1 MNNPKLYGKSSL
13 LKTAALLPLMT
24 SCLQLTDSQ
33 SFDPMSMPREVY
45 LEKARGFISRIDTP
59 LFNFSDKRL
68 LSDAFKTILSTEE
81 GRQIFEKVPDD
92 LRLIVADFSR
102 SDIPYFQ
109 MFCDTKSTIVADN
122 EFTSEE
128 NKMVLPLLLA
138 HEMKHTIQPKMPKGL
153 TLDQYATLYKLREI
167 DSRMVEMQVMVDWDL
182 DQRYEILSKPHRE
195 YASMYREK
203 LDKRLKSGISDKRAR
218 ELAKQETRSHFFKI
232 YLRDD
237 DSNRFIEPEWKKAYE
252 SHMIKSLLLTNM
264 DFKKPEDQTQAEKN
278 AYHNA
283 LDFYLKEC
291 GPFLHRWDI
300 NKTGIN
306 KENEDFEITKRAV
319 NLLDTL
325 KKSQDNYKD
334 IPLKTAY
341 TLAEKGYTEQNIKHP
356 QNMKNVNT
364 WLIQNRIVSEK

>member
-1 MNNPKLYGKSSL
+1 MNKSSL
-13 LKTAALLPLMT
+13 LKTVALLPLMT
-24 SCLQLTDSQ
+24 SCVQLTDSQ
-33 SFDPMSMPREVY
+33 SFDSMSMPREAY
-45 LEKARGFISRIDTP
+45 LEKARGFISRINTP
-59 LFNFSDKRL
+59 LFNFSDEKL
-68 LSDAFKTILSTEE
+68 LTDAFKTMLSTEE
-81 GRQIFEKVPDD
+81 GRQIFEKVPNN

-102 SDIPYFQ
+102 SNIPRFQ
-109 MFCDTKSTIVADN
+109 MAYDTKRTIIADN

-128 NKMVLPLLLA
+128 NELVLPLILA

-167 DSRMVEMQVMVDWDL
+167 DSRMTEMQVMVDWGL

-237 DSNRFIEPEWKKAYE
+237 DSDRFIEPKWKKAYE
-252 SHMIKSLLLTNM
+252 SYMMETIIFENTE
-264 DFKKPEDQTQAEKN
+264 FKKPEDQTQAEKN

-325 KKSQDNYKD
+325 KKSQDNYKN

-356 QNMKNVNT
+356 ENMKNVNT
-364 WLIQNRIVSEK
+364 WLIRSRIVSEK